1 MDLVVNNLPTNAGDA
16 GSIPRMGRSSGEGN
30 GNPLQY
36 SCLENP
42 MDRGPGG
49 LQSMQVAES
58 GTRLKLPSMHAWEQ
72 SHLSSSTKNLFLH
85 PWFCLGMCVQHSC
98 GLVSSSVCLAP
109 HRTPSSVYPFTQP
122 LSPLLVPAEFHLSC
136 CSCECE

>member
-1 MDLVVNNLPTNAGDA
+1 
-16 GSIPRMGRSSGEGN
+16 
-30 GNPLQY
+30 
-36 SCLENP
+36 

-85 PWFCLGMCVQHSC
+85 PWFCLGNVCTAQLWSC
-98 GLVSSSVCLAP
+98 FQFSLPGSPQDPIKCIPFHPATFSLAGSC
-109 HRTPSSVYPFTQP
+109 RIPS
-122 LSPLLVPAEFHLSC
+122 
-136 CSCECE
+136 